1 MGGWLGGEGRGRGRG
16 GCGIEGYPS
25 RRRSGGL
32 APEIFL
38 KISIENL
45 RFKGHVYAVFMYFL
59 NIILHYIIP
68 KRH

>member
-1 MGGWLGGEGRGRGRG
+1 MGVWLGGEGEGAGGVLLPPGVRGLG
-16 GCGIEGYPS
+16 PWKF
-25 RRRSGGL
+25 
-32 APEIFL
+32 FL